1 MSKSY
6 RLAVSM
12 QAFGKARPRCHGKRP
27 PYLPADYREK
37 IKALQAAAREQ
48 GGESNTIP
56 DGLLSVTIL
65 VTRAIPKGTSQ
76 KKRAEMMGAY
86 CGAGS
91 DVDNI
96 AGAIMDALLPHSSG
110 GDGRVASLS
119 VSKVWGETD
128 NIIVS
133 LQSV

>member
-1 MSKSY
+1 MNKNY
-6 RLAVSM
+6 RIAINM
-12 QAFGKARPRCHGKRP
+12 PAFGKARPRCHGKRP
-27 PYLPADYREK
+27 PYMPADYREK
-37 IKALQAAAREQ
+37 IRLLQAAANEQ
-48 GGESNTIP
+48 ENENNSIP

-65 VTRAIPKGTSQ
+65 VTRAIPKSTSQ
-76 KKRAEMMGAY
+76 KKRTEMMGTY

-110 GDGRVASLS
+110 GDSRVASLS

>member
-27 PYLPADYREK
+27 PYLPADYKEK
-37 IKALQAAAREQ
+37 IKLLQAAAREQ
-48 GGESNTIP
+48 ENENNAIP
-56 DGLLSVTIL
+56 DGVLAVTIL
-65 VTRAIPKGTSQ
+65 VTRAIPKSTS
-76 KKRAEMMGAY
+76 KKRQAEMMGTF
-86 CGAGS
+86 CGIGP

-110 GDGRVASLS
+110 GDSRVASLS